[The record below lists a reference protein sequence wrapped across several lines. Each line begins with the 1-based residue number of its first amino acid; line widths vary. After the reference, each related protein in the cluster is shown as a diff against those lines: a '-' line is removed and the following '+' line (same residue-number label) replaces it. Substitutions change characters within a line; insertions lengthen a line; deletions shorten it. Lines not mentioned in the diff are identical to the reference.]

1 MSDYERRADQE
12 ARIKR
17 LEAQV
22 ENLSSTRPGRKRMPI
37 VVSHQGVCGVDP
49 KMDSAACP
57 YASVYRRQQGCLGDA
72 CMRAS
77 STYYREYRSNRSTE

>member
-17 LEAQV
+17 LEEQV
-22 ENLSSTRPGRKRMPI
+22 DQLSSSRPGRKRMPI
-37 VVSHQGVCGVDP
+37 VVSHTGVCGVAP
-49 KMDSAACP
+49 NSDSHSCP

-72 CMRAS
+72 CMAAS
-77 STYYREYRSNRSTE
+77 SNYYKDYRSK

>member
-1 MSDYERRADQE
+1 MKDYERSVDQE

-22 ENLSSTRPGRKRMPI
+22 DQLNSSRPGRKRMPI
-37 VVSHQGVCGVDP
+37 IVSHSGVCGVEP
-49 KMDSAACP
+49 KIDSGGCP

-77 STYYREYRSNRSTE
+77 SNYYKDYRSKG